1 MFNEVSLELL
11 VGFAQNCMIF
21 AVTLVLALP
30 LGLVVTFAE
39 ISRVRLIRWTARG
52 LVWLIR
58 GTPLMLQLFVV
69 FYVPGLI
76 FGLPFQSRL
85 VAVMIAFVINYAAYF
100 AEIYRGAI
108 TNIPK
113 GQYEAGQVLGLTSCQ
128 IFFSI
133 ILLQMVQRSI
143 TPISNE
149 VISLIKDTSLA
160 RVLAVPEILMQATE
174 YTTRGLIWP
183 LFYSGL
189 FYLVATAAITVVFNR
204 LERRL
209 AYVGG

>member
-1 MFNEVSLELL
+1 MFNEVSFELL
-11 VGFAQNCMIF
+11 TGFAQNCVIF

-30 LGLVVTFAE
+30 LGLAVAFGEMNRIAP
-39 ISRVRLIRWTARG
+39 VRWMARG

-69 FYVPGLI
+69 FYVPGLV

-85 VAVMIAFVINYAAYF
+85 TAVIIAFVINYAAYF
-100 AEIYRGAI
+100 AEIYRGAM
-108 TNIPK
+108 TSIPK
-113 GQYEAGQVLGLTSCQ
+113 GQYEAGRVLGLTSRQ
-128 IFFSI
+128 TFFSV

-143 TPISNE
+143 APIGNE
-149 VISLIKDTSLA
+149 VITLIKDTSLA
-160 RVLAVPEILMQATE
+160 RVLAVPEVLMQATE

-189 FYLVATAAITVVFNR
+189 FYLTATAVITLIFNR
-204 LERRL
+204 IERRL
-209 AYVGG
+209 AYVNG